1 MKYKIP
7 HISSPSNQE
16 SIDSYDFLSNS
27 ASAQDCTGL
36 IPSAPV
42 NEDALTSYETVYH
55 YLPPQIKNAQKKTE
69 DWKHP

>member
-1 MKYKIP
+1 MNEPENKA
-7 HISSPSNQE
+7 QE
-16 SIDSYDFLSNS
+16 KDPFDIDIQACSTM
-27 ASAQDCTGL
+27 DCTGL

-69 DWKHP
+69 D

>member
-1 MKYKIP
+1 MLIHSLFNVAKPYM
-7 HISSPSNQE
+7 
-16 SIDSYDFLSNS
+16 
-27 ASAQDCTGL
+27 